1 MAYWHFGLSIAQK
14 WRERLG
20 LQRHAEWDEI
30 LAKLAPLATS
40 PDGIYL
46 PAEKGRGIP
55 DFVNGIPAEK
65 LPEMP
70 AGGYINGQRP
80 KEADGS
86 VSLSEGEKSKRK
98 HDPFMLQELL
108 LKICWLTACC
118 LSRGS
123 LIKKNAKDF
132 GACSSKL
139 ELVRRILELELSHI
153 GNECYSP
160 VAA

>member
-1 MAYWHFGLSIAQK
+1 
-14 WRERLG
+14 
-20 LQRHAEWDEI
+20 
-30 LAKLAPLATS
+30 
-40 PDGIYL
+40 
-46 PAEKGRGIP
+46 
-55 DFVNGIPAEK
+55 
-65 LPEMP
+65 MP

-139 ELVRRILELELSHI
+139 ELVRRILELELSYI

>member
-1 MAYWHFGLSIAQK
+1 M
-14 WRERLG
+14 
-20 LQRHAEWDEI
+20 
-30 LAKLAPLATS
+30 
-40 PDGIYL
+40 
-46 PAEKGRGIP
+46 
-55 DFVNGIPAEK
+55 NGIPAEK

-98 HDPFMLQELL
+98 HDPFYVTGTSSENLLAYGMLPESRLIDQE
-108 LKICWLTACC
+108 
-118 LSRGS
+118 
-123 LIKKNAKDF
+123 KNAKDF

-139 ELVRRILELELSHI
+139 ELVRRILELELSYI

>member
-1 MAYWHFGLSIAQK
+1 
-14 WRERLG
+14 
-20 LQRHAEWDEI
+20 
-30 LAKLAPLATS
+30 
-40 PDGIYL
+40 
-46 PAEKGRGIP
+46 
-55 DFVNGIPAEK
+55 
-65 LPEMP
+65 MP

-98 HDPFMLQELL
+98 HDPFYVTGTSSENLLAYGMLPESRLIDQEKMQKTLVR
-108 LKICWLTACC
+108 A
-118 LSRGS
+118 
-123 LIKKNAKDF
+123 AQ
-132 GACSSKL
+132 KL

>member
-1 MAYWHFGLSIAQK
+1 
-14 WRERLG
+14 
-20 LQRHAEWDEI
+20 
-30 LAKLAPLATS
+30 
-40 PDGIYL
+40 
-46 PAEKGRGIP
+46 
-55 DFVNGIPAEK
+55 
-65 LPEMP
+65 MP

-123 LIKKNAKDF
+123 LIKKK
-132 GACSSKL
+132 CKRL
-139 ELVRRILELELSHI
+139 WCVQLKI
-153 GNECYSP
+153 GIGPEDLGVGIIP
-160 VAA
+160 HWQ